1 MDGILRGYTGY
12 GDTQGFDSV
21 RVLVLEMWLLV
32 DVWLLELGTGL
43 MGNGEGPGFGR
54 DLRGDT
60 GYGDTQGF
68 DSVRVLV
75 LKI

>member
-1 MDGILRGYTGY
+1 MMGNGEGPGFGRDLRGYTGY

-32 DVWLLELGTGL
+32 DVWPLEPGTGL

-54 DLRGDT
+54 DL
-60 GYGDTQGF
+60 
-68 DSVRVLV
+68 
-75 LKI
+75 

>member
-1 MDGILRGYTGY
+1 M
-12 GDTQGFDSV
+12 
-21 RVLVLEMWLLV
+21 
-32 DVWLLELGTGL
+32 ELGTGL

-60 GYGDTQGF
+60 VYGDTQGF

-75 LKI
+75 LKIELLVDVGDFCLLI

>member
-1 MDGILRGYTGY
+1 MT
-12 GDTQGFDSV
+12 
-21 RVLVLEMWLLV
+21 VLEP
-32 DVWLLELGTGL
+32 GTGL

-75 LKI
+75 LKINVASGGCLGLQSANLIILR